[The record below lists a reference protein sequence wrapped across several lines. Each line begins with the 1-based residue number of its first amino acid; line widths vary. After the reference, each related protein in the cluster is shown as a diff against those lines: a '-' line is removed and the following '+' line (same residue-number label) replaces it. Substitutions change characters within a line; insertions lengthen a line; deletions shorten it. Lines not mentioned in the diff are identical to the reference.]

1 MKLFSCKDE
10 NFTAIATFCIL
21 LKNVLNLS
29 GEICTKKRVCP
40 ETVVQYIFRRMSFL
54 QECFTQN
61 IPISFLLMFELF
73 VVVIV
78 FQQKYN

>member
-1 MKLFSCKDE
+1 MYS
-10 NFTAIATFCIL
+10 L
-21 LKNVLNLS
+21 LIVKFVQ
-29 GEICTKKRVCP
+29 KRVCP
-40 ETVVQYIFRRMSFL
+40 ETVVQYIFSSMSFL

-78 FQQKYN
+78 FQQKYNWTKSETSYFIKV

>member
-29 GEICTKKRVCP
+29 GEICTKNVCP
-40 ETVVQYIFRRMSFL
+40 ETVVQYIFSSMSF
-54 QECFTQN
+54 FTRV
-61 IPISFLLMFELF
+61 FYTKYTHLF
-73 VVVIV
+73 FVNV
-78 FQQKYN
+78 